1 MTGNDCLRQAMSLL
15 NYTDTRVDGGV
26 PGGAGVY
33 RHALAYVNQITA
45 DLWYIEHDTPFAP
58 LTGLGE
64 SLPLSDA
71 AAQTVLPY
79 GVAMLLAQ
87 AAGDADNQTL
97 YAGMYDQRRSAARRS
112 DGHILDCLP
121 GVRG

>member
-15 NYTDTRVDGGV
+15 NYTDTRVEGGV

-33 RHALAYVNQITA
+33 RHTLAYVNQIA
-45 DLWYIEHDTPFAP
+45 AELWYVEHDAPFTP
-58 LTGLGE
+58 LTGPGDT
-64 SLPLSDA
+64 LPLSDA

-97 YAGMYDQRRSAARRS
+97 YAGLYDQRRSAARRS
-112 DGHILDCLP
+112 VAHIRDGLP
-121 GVRG
+121 EVRG

>member
-15 NYTDTRVDGGV
+15 NYIDTRVEGGV

-33 RHALAYVNQITA
+33 RHALAYVNQIAA
-45 DLWYIEHDTPFAP
+45 DLWYIGNDTPFVP
-58 LTGLGE
+58 LTGLGDT
-64 SLPLSDA
+64 LPLPDA

-97 YAGMYDQRRSAARRS
+97 YAGMYDQRRSAVRRV
-112 DGHILDCLP
+112 DGRILDRLP